1 MKIILKPSM
10 FYGANPE
17 IFVKAKELRE
27 NMTEAEKIL
36 WSRLNNKQLGKRF
49 KPQHPISIFI
59 VDFYCHSKKLVIEID
74 GGYHKTQI
82 EYDKGRT
89 SELEHFGIK
98 VIRFTNEEVLNDID
112 KVLDVIKKHLLL
124 PPTP

>member
-1 MKIILKPSM
+1 M

-27 NMTEAEKIL
+27 NMTDAEKIL
-36 WSRLNNKQLGKRF
+36 WSRLKNKQLGKRF

-59 VDFYCHSKKLVIEID
+59 VDFYCHSKKLVVEID
-74 GGYHKTQI
+74 GGYHKTQL
-82 EYDKGRT
+82 EYDNGRT
-89 SELEHFGIK
+89 YELEHFGIK
-98 VIRFTNEEVLNDID
+98 VIRFTNEEVLNNID
-112 KVLDVIKKHLLL
+112 KVLDAIKKHLLL

>member
-1 MKIILKPSM
+1 M

-74 GGYHKTQI
+74 GGYHKTQF

>member
-1 MKIILKPSM
+1 MQIIIKPSM

-27 NMTEAEKIL
+27 NMTDAEKIL
-36 WSRLNNKQLGKRF
+36 WSRLKNKQIGERF

-59 VDFYCHSKKLVIEID
+59 VDFYCHSKKLVVEID
-74 GGYHKTQI
+74 GGYHKTQL
-82 EYDKGRT
+82 EYDNGRT

-98 VIRFTNEEVLNDID
+98 VIRFTNEEVLNNID
-112 KVLDVIKKHLLL
+112 KVLDVIKKHL
-124 PPTP
+124 